1 MFGFKKKE
9 QPKSKVSLCVASP
22 AEGKLIDLESV
33 KDEVFSAK
41 MMGEGF
47 AVIPQKETIVSP
59 VEGTLVSVFPTGH
72 AIGIRT
78 KDNVD
83 VLVHVGLDTVG
94 LNGEGFEVF
103 VKEGQRV
110 QQGEELLK
118 FSQDVIDTHRLD
130 PTVMVVFTEG
140 FKRGI
145 KVHEKPV
152 KAGDVLIRI

>member
-9 QPKSKVSLCVASP
+9 VPKPKVNLCVASP
-22 AEGKLIDLESV
+22 VEGTLIDLESV
-33 KDEVFSAK
+33 KDQVFSAK

-47 AVIPQKETIVSP
+47 AVVPNQETIVSP

-94 LNGEGFEVF
+94 LNGEGFDVF
-103 VKEGQRV
+103 VKEGQNV
-110 QQGEELLK
+110 KQGDALLK
-118 FSQDVIDTHRLD
+118 FDRNVIDAYHLD
-130 PTVMVVFTEG
+130 PTVMVIFTEG
-140 FKRGI
+140 FKRPI
-145 KVHEKPV
+145 KVHEKPI
-152 KAGDVLIRI
+152 KAGDVLIRV